1 MPPSPLSSQRPSPGS
16 RRLIESIL
24 GAGGFASESGGLD
37 VAKLYAAVSSRFPEG
52 WAAEEAVVAPE
63 GTATVED
70 LKAWAKATFGYGTAA
85 LPGAVDLALLA
96 KSADTAQEIEI
107 DPETALG
114 LYQACAQLIPFT
126 VEAQQAAVAA
136 EADS

>member
-1 MPPSPLSSQRPSPGS
+1 MAPAEGPLVGDVMEYNETGEW
-16 RRLIESIL
+16 RRNL
-24 GAGGFASESGGLD
+24 
-37 VAKLYAAVSSRFPEG
+37 
-52 WAAEEAVVAPE
+52 
-63 GTATVED
+63 D